1 MIREAFIDIIA
12 ARWLSIFIALIIT
25 SIIRVIYLGINKRKL
40 IFYKEILYAVFVV
53 YVICLFYVVTFED
66 VSWST
71 YNLTPFKEMF
81 RYKLGSN
88 PFIKNVIGNLIM
100 FVPLGFFCGYILKI
114 KKARWTL
121 LLSTLMSLIIETIQ
135 SKIGRVF
142 DIDDII
148 LNIMGGVIGYYIYY
162 LLSII
167 QKRLPNFMN
176 KDLISNII
184 TFITIILF
192 LMYLGGLYE

>member
-1 MIREAFIDIIA
+1 VIREAFIDIIS
-12 ARWLSIFIALIIT
+12 ARWLSIFIAVIIT
-25 SIIRVIYLGINKRKL
+25 GIIRIIYLIVNNKKM
-40 IFYKEILYAVFVV
+40 IFYREILYGVFIIYVV
-53 YVICLFYVVTFED
+53 CLFYVVTFED
-66 VSWST
+66 VSWSS
-71 YNLTPFKEMF
+71 YNLIPFKEMF

-100 FVPLGFFCGYILKI
+100 FVPLGFFSGYILKI